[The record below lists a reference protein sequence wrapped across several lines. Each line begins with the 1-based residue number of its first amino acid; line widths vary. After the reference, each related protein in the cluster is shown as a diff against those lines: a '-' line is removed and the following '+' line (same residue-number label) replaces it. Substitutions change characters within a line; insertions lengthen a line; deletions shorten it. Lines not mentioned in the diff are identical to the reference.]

1 MADSWKSM
9 AIFVDDKGNGPLKDD
24 KREVTGIK
32 ILDDLKQRIEKV
44 EKILNKAK
52 EKMVLKKG
60 KEKMV
65 MERGKTSYEQIA
77 YVLGFV
83 WLISSHSLTYP
94 VTNQSSL
101 KARSTVAER
110 RIVIGGYDVGI
121 KEREEMEGQDEE
133 KKDREEGVSIGVGW
147 LLRLQG
153 FLELL
158 VSSRVRLGL

>member
-1 MADSWKSM
+1 MADSWKYM

-83 WLISSHSLTYP
+83 W
-94 VTNQSSL
+94 
-101 KARSTVAER
+101 
-110 RIVIGGYDVGI
+110 
-121 KEREEMEGQDEE
+121 
-133 KKDREEGVSIGVGW
+133 
-147 LLRLQG
+147 
-153 FLELL
+153 
-158 VSSRVRLGL
+158 